1 MCIFR
6 VTIFSICWSLM
17 AAGLAQGQA
26 ADDFSET
33 VIPLT
38 ELKIG
43 LGIEVK
49 FGTGFCL
56 DSACRFIA
64 TNYHVAAQSEPKKIR
79 GQRVVERY
87 LATGPEDEGAT
98 LNASSSVHPMKF
110 TLNRDLGIFELLHP
124 IPKHHGLAFSLDDLQ
139 EGQQVDIYAFPK
151 ASISPIRK
159 LTRFSGTFKGET
171 ATGLLAFDYTLSDEK
186 TIRPGASGG
195 IVVDRK
201 TKQIVG
207 VLNGI
212 DADGDLIAT
221 AVPIQSLAEF
231 VRTVR
236 PFLAA
241 NVFPSMR
248 SVSPF
253 PGELYPKLL
262 LNAHTRDFRSAEESY
277 EVQILRSK
285 AQLLADSMRNFIA
298 VQTYAWGSGDKEPT
312 IQAAYEVRII
322 DGKQQ
327 FRLYPEGKKELREV
341 PLPLSGGI
349 SPGDVWSDSPGMVGT
364 TLRLNIRQAPDAIVN
379 GRAIKVFQ
387 FNASSEDDVCSWGTV
402 SDFGLFTIAKAGSVG
417 CYGEVWTD
425 EDTNIIRISQH
436 YEMRGN
442 WKDYQD
448 VVTYGWLNRAD
459 EPPRRIPLTMSA
471 QAQYKNH
478 TYWCRGQFT
487 HYREFAARV
496 RLVTA
501 GTSP

>member
-1 MCIFR
+1 M
-6 VTIFSICWSLM
+6 S
-17 AAGLAQGQA
+17 GLAQGQA
-26 ADDFSET
+26 AGDFSET
-33 VIPLT
+33 VVPLT
-38 ELKIG
+38 ELT
-43 LGIEVK
+43 LGIGVEVK

-56 DSACRFIA
+56 DPACRFIT
-64 TNYHVAAQSEPKKIR
+64 TNYHVAAQSEPNKIK

-87 LATGPEDEGAT
+87 LATGPNDEGAT
-98 LNASSSVHPMKF
+98 LNAGSSVHPMKF
-110 TLNRDLGIFELLHP
+110 TLSRDHGIFELLHP

-151 ASISPIRK
+151 ASINPIRK

-171 ATGLLAFDYTLSDEK
+171 TTGLLAFDYVLSDEK

-207 VLNGI
+207 VLSGI
-212 DADGDLIAT
+212 DADGDPIAT

-231 VRTVR
+231 VRTVQ

-253 PGELYPKLL
+253 PGELYPKLP
-262 LNAHTRDFRSAEESY
+262 LNAAFTRHVRPTEEPN
-277 EVQILRSK
+277 EVQLLRSK

-349 SPGDVWSDSPGMVGT
+349 SPGDVWSDSPRMVGT

-379 GRAIKVFQ
+379 GRPIKVFQ

-402 SDFGLFTIAKAGSVG
+402 SDFGLFTIAKAGPVG

-459 EPPRRIPLTMSA
+459 EPPRLIPLTMSA

-478 TYWCRGQFT
+478 IYWCRGQFT
-487 HYREFAARV
+487 DYREFGARV
-496 RLVTA
+496 RFILNKD
-501 GTSP
+501 